1 MSTGQLITAEWQI
14 ERNGLLMGDG
24 TAYDLVNI
32 EGLAGAPATVPSDRA
47 LAQRNG
53 SIAGEDY
60 LSARSIILTFEIV
73 DDNTSTMAAKL
84 DALARAM
91 GPTVDPEP
99 IAFWL
104 PGVANS
110 TVVTAT
116 AHVRRRDVPIGIR
129 FANGVARATFL
140 LSAADPRLYGIYQ
153 TIVSVNAAGTSSAGL
168 TFPATFDLSFGGAIT
183 PGLAEVTNAGNFSAP
198 FTFRIY
204 GPVQDPVVTRS
215 SDGAFLGFTKTLATA
230 ADYLEVDTQNRTVKL
245 GGITN
250 NYNTLNADSTW
261 FDLAPGL
268 NELRLTRTGS
278 GAATL
283 VVYSRNAYA

>member
-1 MSTGQLITAEWQI
+1 
-14 ERNGLLMGDG
+14 MGDG
-24 TAYDLVNI
+24 TVYDLVNI
-32 EGLAGAPATVPSDRA
+32 EGLAGAPPAVPSDRA

-73 DDNTSTMAAKL
+73 DDNSLTMTAKL

-153 TIVSVNAAGTSSAGL
+153 TIVSVNAAGRSAGVGL

-215 SDGAFLGFTKTLATA
+215 SDGAFLAFTKTLATA